1 MLKKLFYG
9 FKRKMFWGISTIAI
23 SMVSLLSLSIY
34 FYTLSVLTA
43 NQQLNLN
50 KINQIL
56 VNNIESCIL
65 DMKNSIFYILS
76 NENVTVVSLP
86 EYFGTNEYFTAQ
98 KQIETLLTTLSKA
111 RDYDSVYIFVP
122 ENGMVIS
129 QNIYDYI
136 WSSTPEEIR
145 NLEAYKQ
152 IKNKG
157 DRLGVLFDITRVS
170 NYAANLF
177 GVYYKISDD
186 IFIEITMDKKF
197 FNKILKDVYGEHFEY
212 IIITDEDDNLVYT
225 NDREFVDKLFKTN
238 PGGSHSI
245 PQYVSVDSDEYI
257 TSFQVSDDVGWKVTT
272 FTDYNVIKSSTL
284 GISILIPIITSVFVL
299 IMLAFAYLLSSRLSM
314 NARRLAA
321 TMKKAPEK
329 NYMGFERINSNDE
342 FGEISDSFIN
352 MMNEL
357 VKNRL
362 YAKDMEIR
370 VLQQQINPHFLYNT
384 FDVIS
389 YFIMQNQSTAA
400 IELIEKL
407 SDMFRY
413 NVVYNNEYETMVD
426 KEIENLM
433 NYLYIIKKRIGDSL
447 NIVFETDD
455 SINSCTMPKFI
466 LQPIV
471 ENAFSHG
478 FKEAAVKKE
487 LIIRGFL
494 ENGDVIFEVADNGV
508 GLKPERLEKVRQALE
523 QNQADTSHGFGIG
536 LMNINSRL
544 KLQYGEEYGI
554 KIESKANKGTTVR
567 IKIPQKP
574 PLKKE

>member
-23 SMVSLLSLSIY
+23 SMIILLSLSIY
-34 FYTLSVLTA
+34 FYTLSVLTS
-43 NQQLNLN
+43 NQQRSLN

-56 VNNIESCIL
+56 VNNIESCIT
-65 DMKNSIFYILS
+65 DMENSIFYIVS
-76 NENVTVVSLP
+76 NENVTVVSFS
-86 EYFGTNEYFTAQ
+86 EYFGTNEYFEAQ

-111 RDYDSVYIFVP
+111 RDYDSVYIFIP
-122 ENGMVIS
+122 ENGIVIS

-136 WSSTPEEIR
+136 WSGTPKEIK

-152 IKNKG
+152 IKNKE

-170 NYAANLF
+170 NYPANLF
-177 GVYYKISDD
+177 GVYYKITDD
-186 IFIEITMDKKF
+186 IFIEITMDKRF

-212 IIITDEDDNLVYT
+212 IIITDGDDNLVYT
-225 NDREFVDKLFKTN
+225 NDRDFVDKLFKAN
-238 PGGSHSI
+238 PDGVHSI
-245 PQYVSVDSDEYI
+245 PQHVSVDNDEYI
-257 TSFQVSDDVGWKVTT
+257 TSFQISDAVGWKVTT
-272 FTDYNVIKSSTL
+272 FTNYNAIKASTL
-284 GISILIPIITSVFVL
+284 EISILIPIITSAFVL
-299 IMLAFAYLLSSRLSM
+299 IMLAFAYLLSNRLSM
-314 NARRLAA
+314 NARKLAA
-321 TMKKAPEK
+321 TMKKAPK
-329 NYMGFERINSNDE
+329 NNYMVFERINSNDE

-389 YFIMQNQSTAA
+389 YFIMQNQGADA

-413 NVVYNNEYETMVD
+413 NVVYNNEYETTVD

-433 NYLYIIKKRIGDSL
+433 NYLYIIKKRIGDTL
-447 NIVFETDD
+447 NIVFETD
-455 SINSCTMPKFI
+455 SGINSCIMPKFI

-487 LIIRGFL
+487 LIIKGYM
-494 ENGDVIFEVADNGV
+494 ENGDVVFEVADNGV
-508 GLKPERLEKVRQALE
+508 GLKPERLEKLKLALE
-523 QNQADTSHGFGIG
+523 QNSADTSNGFGIG

-544 KLQYGEEYGI
+544 KLQFGEEYGI
-554 KIESKANKGTTVR
+554 KIDSVANKGTTVK
-567 IKIPQKP
+567 IKIPQN
-574 PLKKE
+574 KKKT